1 MTEQPEGGS
10 VSPKEKSE
18 ARADEVGKEPDARTR
33 EAQGG
38 EPAGVVDEGQAPVE
52 APAANDEI
60 IEQVDPNDARQG
72 PNQDM
77 QMDEQNQMDEEEMD

>member
-10 VSPKEKSE
+10 VSPKEKS
-18 ARADEVGKEPDARTR
+18 ARANEVGEEPNARTR
-33 EAQGG
+33 EAEGG
-38 EPAGVVDEGQAPVE
+38 EPAGVLDEGQAPVE
-52 APAANDEI
+52 APAVNDEI
-60 IEQVDPNDARQG
+60 IEQADPNDAGQE